1 MDVVIRRFLFAAAVA
16 AAAPAH
22 ALDFRITNP
31 NQADF
36 NTVARDLTA
45 ALDYKPIEPVAAG
58 GIAGFSIG
66 AFGSYAPV
74 SDSGAW
80 KRLTGEDI
88 DGVGLVGLSAT
99 KGLPLGFDIGAFY
112 AGVPGTDARA
122 YGGQLRYAIL
132 RGSAVT
138 PAIAVRG
145 TYTKASSLEDFDYDS
160 YGADIA
166 ISKGFLLFTPYAGLG
181 LVHSEVSADP
191 KYRLDDAG
199 STQAKGFAGVRMSFG
214 LFEATA
220 EYERLGSSNV
230 YNGRLGF
237 SF

>member
-1 MDVVIRRFLFAAAVA
+1 MIRRFLFVAAVA
-16 AAAPAH
+16 AVAPAH
-22 ALDFRITNP
+22 ALDFSITNP

-36 NTVARDLTA
+36 NTVAKDLTA

-58 GIAGFSIG
+58 GITGFSVS

-74 SDSGAW
+74 TDSGAW
-80 KRLTGEDI
+80 QRLTGEDVGGI
-88 DGVGLVGLSAT
+88 GLVGLSAT
-99 KGLPLGFDIGAFY
+99 KGLPLGFDIGGFY

-145 TYTKASSLEDFDYDS
+145 TYTKASGLQDFGYDS
-160 YGADIA
+160 YGADITV
-166 ISKGFLLFTPYAGLG
+166 SKGFVLLTPYAGLG
-181 LVHSEVSADP
+181 LVHSEVSAAP
-191 KYRLDDAG
+191 KDNLDDADR
-199 STQAKGFAGVRMSFG
+199 TQAKGFAGVRMSFG